1 MFNLFCHHILCS
13 LGPMTE
19 LKRIAKPTFKEHKS
33 MDPFSPTILFEIS
46 FVEFSISGFCFVTS
60 RDFQRLFIKSERC
73 CLFWSYLL
81 EAFTWQVQ
89 GREIGITKTKH
100 GSSICV
106 YIFCWKGSLR
116 KEEGCQQSSPHS
128 TSSNGID
135 ATSEPTQDREGN
147 PWHDSGQQEVSFIS
161 RNKTIFGF
169 GCQEDL
175 QKTDIGLTRFQRT
188 SVKRMF

>member
-106 YIFCWKGSLR
+106 YISAERGPFGKKKVASKAPPTR
-116 KEEGCQQSSPHS
+116 PAPTESTPPPNQRRIEKEILDTILGNKRWVLYQETRQYL
-128 TSSNGID
+128 D
-135 ATSEPTQDREGN
+135 ASIK
-147 PWHDSGQQEVSFIS
+147 V
-161 RNKTIFGF
+161 
-169 GCQEDL
+169 EDL
-175 QKTDIGLTRFQRT
+175 H
-188 SVKRMF
+188 